1 MSGKINN
8 FSIIIPFKTGKQYLI
23 DCLQSVL
30 AQDYPHFEIIVLADI
45 TSNTD
50 DTLHAIKD
58 LNNPKISV
66 QLSDKNL
73 DILQLNIGKT
83 YLLNIF
89 PVEATPHWNG
99 RRVWLEMPLFSQ

>member
-1 MSGKINN
+1 MSGKINHY
-8 FSIIIPFKTGKQYLI
+8 SIIIPFKTGKQYLI

-50 DTLHAIKD
+50 DALHAIKD

-66 QLSDKNL
+66 QLSEK
-73 DILQLNIGKT
+73 IWIFCKIGDASKT
-83 YLLNIF
+83 LIKKS
-89 PVEATPHWNG
+89 T
-99 RRVWLEMPLFSQ
+99 